1 MNHPTPQGRSEDGLP
16 WFQRRGV
23 LRAATAWLATGGFT
37 AAVAQQRSNIVE
49 MQGQALLNG
58 QPLRREQF
66 IQTGDQVETGPGSH
80 LVFVVGDSAFQL
92 RENTR
97 VTVERGRTLHAVSA
111 LRLVTGAVAS
121 VFGKGAQRQ
130 IVTPTLTAGVRGTGV
145 YAEVRPREDLRTY
158 LCNCYGV
165 IELAAG
171 PERLLSESTYHQA
184 FWGEPAPVNGRLLT
198 PAGLVNHTDQELEFL
213 AQLAGQRTAWQ
224 ETGRRG
230 SKDGGGYADPQPVQA
245 PPATR

>member
-1 MNHPTPQGRSEDGLP
+1 MSHPTPRARTGDELA
-16 WFQRRGV
+16 WFRRRGV
-23 LRAATAWLATGGFT
+23 LRAAAAWLATGGFT

-49 MQGQALLNG
+49 LQGDVLLNG
-58 QPLRREQF
+58 QPLRPQQF

-97 VTVERGRTLHAVSA
+97 VTVERGRTLHLVSA

-121 VFGKGAQRQ
+121 VWGPGTQRQ
-130 IVTPTLTAGVRGTGV
+130 IVTPTLTAGIRGTGV

-165 IELAAG
+165 IDLSAG
-171 PERLLSESTYHQA
+171 PDRVQSESTYHQA

-198 PAGLVNHTDQELEFL
+198 PAGLINHTDQELEFL
-213 AQLAGQRTAWQ
+213 AQLAGQRPAWQ

-230 SKDGGGYADPQPVQA
+230 TKDGAGYGEPQPGQA
-245 PPATR
+245 QPAGR

>member
-1 MNHPTPQGRSEDGLP
+1 MNHPTRQGRSDDGLA
-16 WFQRRGV
+16 WFRRRGV
-23 LRAATAWLATGGFT
+23 LRAATAWVATGGFT

-58 QPLRREQF
+58 QPLRPEQF

-130 IVTPTLTAGVRGTGV
+130 IVTPTLTAGIRGTGV
-145 YAEVRPREDLRTY
+145 YTEVRPREDLRTY

-165 IELAAG
+165 VELAAG

-213 AQLAGQRTAWQ
+213 AQLVGQRTTWQ

-230 SKDGGGYADPQPVQA
+230 TKG
-245 PPATR
+245 R